1 MKRALLSTAI
11 AALFVLFFA
20 APKADHAQGV
30 ASPSDPATRY
40 TVAIDNFSFAPS
52 SLTVPAGATVTW
64 VNRDDVPHTIESSD
78 RQALKSPVLDTDES
92 FTHTFPKA
100 GTYTYFCSVH
110 PRMTGQ
116 IVVQ

>member
-11 AALFVLFFA
+11 AALFVLFLA

-30 ASPSDPATRY
+30 ASPGDPATRY
-40 TVAIDNFSFAPS
+40 TVAIDNFSFTPS
-52 SLTVPAGATVTW
+52 SLTVPVGATVTW
-64 VNRDDVPHTIESSD
+64 LNRDDVPHTIVSSD
-78 RQALKSPVLDTDES
+78 RQPMKSPVLDTDDR
-92 FTHTFPKA
+92 FTYTFSKA